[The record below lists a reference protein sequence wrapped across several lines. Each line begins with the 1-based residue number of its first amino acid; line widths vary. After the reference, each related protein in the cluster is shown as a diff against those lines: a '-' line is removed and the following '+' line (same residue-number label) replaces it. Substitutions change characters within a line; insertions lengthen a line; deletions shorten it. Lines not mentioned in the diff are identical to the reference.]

1 MILLC
6 DEDIGTRVP
15 RALHL
20 VGLKTISLVQ
30 QGWMSLPDI
39 DWLTMAG
46 EKGWLVFSNNIRML
60 RTKAEKEAIIQNNVG
75 IVFLTSG
82 DEYIR
87 RVLWLLL
94 IKWRWLERI
103 DECDQRPFAYFLSPT
118 GRVSTKYK
126 DLTLLE

>member
-1 MILLC
+1 
-6 DEDIGTRVP
+6 
-15 RALHL
+15 
-20 VGLKTISLVQ
+20 
-30 QGWMSLPDI
+30 
-39 DWLTMAG
+39 MAG

-103 DECDQRPFAYFLSPT
+103 DECD
-118 GRVSTKYK
+118 
-126 DLTLLE
+126 